1 MRRLQQSTS
10 AGDRDKLESQFGTR
24 FSVLGELP
32 YFDTIRMCTIDP
44 MHNLF
49 MGTAKLMI
57 KIWKELKFIDRNAQ
71 EKMQEKANQ
80 FVVPSSIGK
89 LPKKIVTGF
98 DGFTADEYKN
108 WVILFS
114 LYCIHGCIPAKH
126 DACFQKFVLAC
137 QYFCK
142 QMISK
147 RDVMIAHNLI
157 IDFCKTFETLYGRHR
172 VTPNMHLHAHLK
184 DCILDFGPVYS
195 FWLFSFERFN
205 IFF

>member
-57 KIWKELKFIDRNAQ
+57 RIWKELKFIDRNAQ

-89 LPKKIVTGF
+89 LPKKNVTGF
-98 DGFTADEYKN
+98 DGFTADFHCIVYMAVFLLNMLPVFGN
-108 WVILFS
+108 WF
-114 LYCIHGCIPAKH
+114 
-126 DACFQKFVLAC
+126 
-137 QYFCK
+137 
-142 QMISK
+142 
-147 RDVMIAHNLI
+147 
-157 IDFCKTFETLYGRHR
+157 
-172 VTPNMHLHAHLK
+172 LHANTFASK
-184 DCILDFGPVYS
+184 
-195 FWLFSFERFN
+195 
-205 IFF
+205 